1 MKLTGS
7 GQFQVQMASLTNI
20 LLREQR
26 EKEGKRENCRAK
38 LRGKREK
45 GEKWSRRSSREKE
58 VVMLYGFVTLR
69 FLSSRGFCHT
79 SAFVIG
85 VFVVPDAGGI
95 STITHK

>member
-45 GEKWSRRSSREKE
+45 GEKWSHRASREKE

-69 FLSSRGFCHT
+69 FLSSR
-79 SAFVIG
+79 AFVILAPLSSQG
-85 VFVVPDAGGI
+85 FCRPEARG
-95 STITHK
+95 TRYPHK